1 MGVLKMLGTI
11 QLPVNTTSGTMFLD
25 MGITLESWPSL
36 ELEVSDHVYNM
47 SIVAALLTIILL
59 LLAVI
64 GALIFVAKLAKE
76 TFFTNKGE
84 MRGATTAQQD
94 ANDTL
99 HNMNHILANEDE

>member
-1 MGVLKMLGTI
+1 M
-11 QLPVNTTSGTMFLD
+11 
-25 MGITLESWPSL
+25 
-36 ELEVSDHVYNM
+36 SDHVYNM

-64 GALIFVAKLAKE
+64 AALIFVAKLAKE
-76 TFFTNKGE
+76 TFFTNKVGGE

-99 HNMNHILANEDE
+99 HNMNHILANEDEG